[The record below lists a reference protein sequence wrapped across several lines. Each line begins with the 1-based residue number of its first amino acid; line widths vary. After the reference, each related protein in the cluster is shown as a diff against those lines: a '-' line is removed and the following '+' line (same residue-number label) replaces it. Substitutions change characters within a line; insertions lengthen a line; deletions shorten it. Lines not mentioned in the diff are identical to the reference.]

1 MGNYLAKSNK
11 LLRNF
16 EYRRFY
22 YQSNLSTMWKDRSS
36 FSGDDFDDF
45 FFFFFLCVCR
55 TLRIQIYSDKSASKI
70 KPRRSLEKKFDNS
83 FVRFITR
90 LSKWPIVTHR
100 RESSSNYYAIDYYRD
115 RFDIVT

>member
-22 YQSNLSTMWKDRSS
+22 YQSNLSTMWKDRRRSLAMILMI
-36 FSGDDFDDF
+36 
-45 FFFFFLCVCR
+45 FFFLCVCR

>member
-36 FSGDDFDDF
+36 FSGDDF
-45 FFFFFLCVCR
+45 FFFFLCV
-55 TLRIQIYSDKSASKI
+55 SNA
-70 KPRRSLEKKFDNS
+70 ENS
-83 FVRFITR
+83 NI
-90 LSKWPIVTHR
+90 
-100 RESSSNYYAIDYYRD
+100 
-115 RFDIVT
+115 